1 MTEFAIGASIIGLYI
16 CAHILYCKELCYY
29 DKRGIGAWIFLEKPI
44 EKKY

>member
-1 MTEFAIGASIIGLYI
+1 MTATIIIIGLYV